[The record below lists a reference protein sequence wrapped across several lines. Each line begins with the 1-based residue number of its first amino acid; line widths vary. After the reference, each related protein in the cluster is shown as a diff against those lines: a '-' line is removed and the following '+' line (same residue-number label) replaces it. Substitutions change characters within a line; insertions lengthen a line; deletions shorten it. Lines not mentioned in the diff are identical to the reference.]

1 MFRLMVR
8 SLAVM
13 AVVTLGS
20 TLAGPILLDEAAAH
34 RESGAVHALAP
45 TEVIID
51 QADGSVSTGVFALA
65 VMEIEPCRR
74 RLAGR

>member
-13 AVVTLGS
+13 AVVALGS

-45 TEVIID
+45 T
-51 QADGSVSTGVFALA
+51 
-65 VMEIEPCRR
+65 
-74 RLAGR
+74 